1 MIAYH
6 LRYAP
11 VSAETVCRL
20 KVPCGAFDQCQRYGA
35 KDLQVGTCL
44 SLKCQETLQCTTT
57 NSGRKKKET
66 MNEKSAPR
74 TKYSTRLLDVNSAHI
89 VLCWEAQNV
98 NTNFVYLQEKSAGHL
113 FLIDR
118 RSSVEQNK
126 KFVDDIGF
134 WKLLMGVFRH
144 FYRQT

>member
-113 FLIDR
+113 FFNRQKIISWTKQEVCRWHRLLETFDG
-118 RSSVEQNK
+118 
-126 KFVDDIGF
+126 GF
-134 WKLLMGVFRH
+134 QT